1 MTNFKAT
8 CISACMMTGWW
19 PPGTRLYQVSTDIS
33 PVSTV
38 HCHYRLWADPGE
50 GVLAV
55 TQWPTQALSFLKSDQ
70 ESVSENVTMSAVML
84 TAREV
89 TWNWLS
95 VSTHRC
101 SVLRPHF
108 RADLCH
114 LASALGFNWPPDRG
128 WWGRDRARD
137 TVTLRDTVWWSVT
150 PDWLTV
156 EVALTAALCIGL
168 SLSLSL
174 ASQAGLADTGW
185 HWPCLC
191 LLTVLGPH
199 SASAGRGW
207 CNHYTPRSA
216 PRHTNVKTL
225 IKIFPLAFKVYFE
238 HKIRLV
244 IRKWISPLELKKT
257 LENILW
263 YLEKMFRFENDFR

>member
-8 CISACMMTGWW
+8 CISACMVTGGC

-101 SVLRPHF
+101 NVLRPHF

-168 SLSLSL
+168 SLSLS
-174 ASQAGLADTGW
+174 GLPGGPGW
-185 HWPCLC
+185 HWLTLALPLPPDSPGPSLSLC
-191 LLTVLGPH
+191 WP
-199 SASAGRGW
+199 
-207 CNHYTPRSA
+207 
-216 PRHTNVKTL
+216 
-225 IKIFPLAFKVYFE
+225 
-238 HKIRLV
+238 RLV
-244 IRKWISPLELKKT
+244 QSLHPSQRTPPHKCQNPNKNISTRLKY
-257 LENILW
+257 ILNTKYALLLGNGSLLW
-263 YLEKMFRFENDFR
+263 S